1 MFMLGVTQR
10 KLQTPGTAKEGR
22 TLMLDV
28 VHEPFVSSVAVR
40 RRIACYTSPR
50 VMFDLFFL
58 CIIFSTVRMHEK

>member
-1 MFMLGVTQR
+1 
-10 KLQTPGTAKEGR
+10 
-22 TLMLDV
+22 MLDV

-40 RRIACYTSPR
+40 RRIVCYTSPR